1 MRVRATQAENDS
13 NRGSEYEK
21 QEDGQKGATRRLRQ
35 IAMMSS
41 GLEQAMAGGVDR
53 RYTVNMPKRLSTRGR
68 KLRQWL
74 GKAAQANHKIP
85 ENRAYLPSLRGVE
98 SLSYRSACR
107 RLLWSF

>member
-53 RYTVNMPKRLSTRGR
+53 R
-68 KLRQWL
+68 
-74 GKAAQANHKIP
+74 
-85 ENRAYLPSLRGVE
+85 
-98 SLSYRSACR
+98 
-107 RLLWSF
+107 